1 MTNSSS
7 TLHEGASRRVR
18 HVKALQWLL
27 EKWRWFQPKGAVFFP
42 RFGALFVAL
51 AIGFGVHSWLA
62 TRSAIRV
69 IGTVTE
75 NVATKAPDGET
86 VYVTHFRFRLP
97 SGEIIAAVD
106 PILSSENDEPDFAAS
121 ADVPV
126 LYPPGDPHAAYIA
139 TRVRTYFTAIWLG
152 VLGVALFD
160 FGLVLLFA
168 MKRKNAIG
176 A

>member
-1 MTNSSS
+1 
-7 TLHEGASRRVR
+7 
-18 HVKALQWLL
+18 VKALQWLL

-126 LYPPGDPHAAYIA
+126 LYPPLPISQRESA
-139 TRVRTYFTAIWLG
+139 RTSPRFGWEFS
-152 VLGVALFD
+152 ALLYSTSD
-160 FGLVLLFA
+160 
-168 MKRKNAIG
+168 
-176 A
+176 